1 MLDAIKRIIKEKS
14 SLILLCMLTAYT
26 IFACLSDLSLAFI
39 VLMYIIVIVSPFIFD
54 DTYTLGLYCYSACF
68 MSCFGWGDKGYYLA
82 FGVSSALLMIKK
94 VVIALKE
101 KQAVSQTVKISV
113 LWLSLAVIYTA
124 YTLIVNGIDWR
135 RTGIGLDMLQTCVL
149 AFLLR
154 KTVDYKRVLV
164 CLWLGIIASFSI
176 AYIFCMEG
184 ARHEFIT
191 GYVEYR
197 FGAFF
202 NNENTMAVYC
212 TFCSSCFIALILSG
226 RIEEKKYIICPFV
239 ATLIGLFVVS
249 KAFILLNIVLYIAWI
264 IIGFIKAKKKLYH
277 AIFVGIALIIVTI
290 LCLIYKDK
298 VEFMLNR
305 FYGKND
311 GNFWD
316 HLTTGRMD
324 IWKEYIA
331 NWLSSPRTILFGN
344 GFTAPKISSGYYE
357 HNVYIAFLNQYG
369 ILGSAILV
377 FAAVYTVKQSCVMER
392 RFSAYIP
399 FILFLFNGISSNLSG
414 TLCTCLPWLLAV
426 CIFSY
431 SPQREESQTKSVE
444 SEIKE
449 EKIEIGQ

>member
-1 MLDAIKRIIKEKS
+1 
-14 SLILLCMLTAYT
+14 MLTVYT

-39 VLMYIIVIVSPFIFD
+39 VLLYIIVIVAPFIFD

-68 MSCFGWGDKGYYLA
+68 MHCFGWGDKGYYLA
-82 FGVSSALLMIKK
+82 FGVSSALLMVKK

-101 KQAVSQTVKISV
+101 KQAVAQTVKISV
-113 LWLSLAVIYTA
+113 LWLSIAVIYTA
-124 YTLIVNGIDWR
+124 YTLIVNGIEWR

-149 AFLLR
+149 AFLIR
-154 KTVDYKRVLV
+154 KTVDYKKALV

-184 ARHEFIT
+184 ARHEFIK
-191 GYVEYR
+191 GFIEYR

-226 RIEEKKYIICPFV
+226 RIKEKIYIACPFV
-239 ATLIGLFVVS
+239 TTMIGLFVMS
-249 KAFILLNIVLYIAWI
+249 KAFIVINIALYFAWI

-277 AIFVGIALIIVTI
+277 AIFVFSGLVIAVI
-290 LCLIYKDK
+290 LCIVYKDK
-298 VEFMLNR
+298 VAVILNR
-305 FYGKND
+305 FYG
-311 GNFWD
+311 GSMENFWD
-316 HLTTGRMD
+316 HLTTGRVD

-369 ILGSAILV
+369 ILGSALLV
-377 FAAVYTVKQSCVMER
+377 FAAIYTVKQNCAMER
-392 RFSAYIP
+392 NFAAYIP
-399 FILFLFNGISSNLSG
+399 FILFLFNGLSSNLSG

-426 CIFSY
+426 SIFSF
-431 SPQREESQTKSVE
+431 SPQREERLRGSLE
-444 SEIKE
+444 SERIE